1 MLFMLSPITAQPE
14 ASDPPLM
21 IALSREDHSIE
32 FNDLYQ
38 YVGGEWLP
46 VTTGGFKSSFS
57 LSPSGNTVAYLSV
70 PDFLSNA
77 VAQGEPLDYL
87 LAFVWNLALLD
98 LRSGESQEIAGQ
110 PDSVLFANGQIEGGI
125 KRSAPVWSP
134 DGQAI
139 AWTEQDAPA
148 HNSARL
154 VVYDLQTGET
164 RTLEDTLPGIWMSSD
179 GMPSILSWG
188 NAGIAVFGNDPTF
201 NSESMFRIYD
211 PATGSRQT
219 IRISEEGY
227 GGFFQLDNPAM
238 EDDLLVVVPAINHP
252 WNPSAV
258 YWVKDGSG
266 EWLTF
271 NPDGRVWLKADTVTG
286 SVYFISNQL
295 EFVSAAHPED
305 SLRLVRDVNLD
316 QDAPKWQF
324 LSPDGTPLDLLNAD
338 SLGGFAFSPSGQ
350 SLAYYAVNTR
360 QVMLFQEGI
369 TTPLTIPDDMRA
381 VQLLWGPTR
390 VQFGADATAAI
401 NPVLCDKS
409 GCG

>member
-21 IALSREDHSIE
+21 IALSREDHGIE

-38 YVGGEWLP
+38 YAGGEWLP

-57 LSPSGNTVAYLSV
+57 LSPSGNTIAYLSV

-110 PDSVLFANGQIEGGI
+110 PDSVIFANGQIEGGI

-134 DGQAI
+134 DGMAI

-164 RTLEDTLPGIWMSSD
+164 RTPEDTLPGIWMSSD

-188 NAGIAVFGNDPTF
+188 NAGIAVFGNDPDF

-266 EWLTF
+266 EWLAF

-324 LSPDGTPLDLLNAD
+324 LSPDGTPLELLNAD

-360 QVMLFQEGI
+360 QVMLFQQGI

-381 VQLLWGPTR
+381 GQFLWGPTGA
-390 VQFGADATAAI
+390 QFGADATAAI